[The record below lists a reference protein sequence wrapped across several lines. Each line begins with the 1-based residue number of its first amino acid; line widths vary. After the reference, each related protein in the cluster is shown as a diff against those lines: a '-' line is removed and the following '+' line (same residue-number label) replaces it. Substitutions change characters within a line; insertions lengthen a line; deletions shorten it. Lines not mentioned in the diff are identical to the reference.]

1 MTTIVYTE
9 EVTTTQSPNSSP
21 RNVQK
26 FTVKIMESSKGGE
39 GRNGQRAGSPKPQKK
54 FSVRHTR
61 KEPKSKSHSFEV
73 QSHFPSGYNPHMFTI
88 TAYLPYD
95 GGRRLKVR
103 NLRNSKETINYRPL
117 CLITDRRSSV
127 KVRFVLNT

>member
-1 MTTIVYTE
+1 
-9 EVTTTQSPNSSP
+9 
-21 RNVQK
+21 
-26 FTVKIMESSKGGE
+26 MESSKSGE

-61 KEPKSKSHSFEV
+61 KEAKSKSHSFEL
-73 QSHFPSGYNPHMFTI
+73 QSHFSSGYNPHMFTI

-103 NLRNSKETINYRPL
+103 
-117 CLITDRRSSV
+117 RSS
-127 KVRFVLNT
+127 KR